1 MGTALSAF
9 EILTLAVSIE
19 RDSVDFYRKASRRYD
34 DEKLRKTFLLL
45 ANWEQ
50 RHKELFATM
59 KKELTRSPDQ
69 CETFDVFSF
78 VSSNPQVLASMAAAA
93 TRSASQKEPSG
104 KESKQD
110 ILDLALDRERIIIR
124 FYTDLVG
131 IVRDSAGKNTVDDV
145 IKEEKRHV
153 VILKRSLALLN
164 DTDSSGHSE

>member
-1 MGTALSAF
+1 METEYSRFLETAF
-9 EILTLAVSIE
+9 
-19 RDSVDFYRKASRRYD
+19 
-34 DEKLRKTFLLL
+34 
-45 ANWEQ
+45 Q
-50 RHKELFATM
+50 G
-59 KKELTRSPDQ
+59 
-69 CETFDVFSF
+69 
-78 VSSNPQVLASMAAAA
+78 VLAFIDSHSTQPIAIPAYYA
-93 TRSASQKEPSG
+93 
-104 KESKQD
+104 KQD